1 MQYIYYICGCN
12 CGVLNFMEKNNPKY
26 MSSDILVGFSVKLK
40 NFAITYI
47 YIIYTYIHMYFRTST
62 LGPSI
67 GNALITWKKTTNTNQ
82 IEFTF
87 FWWLS

>member
-1 MQYIYYICGCN
+1 
-12 CGVLNFMEKNNPKY
+12 MEKNNPKY

-67 GNALITWKKTTNTNQ
+67 GNALIT
-82 IEFTF
+82 
-87 FWWLS
+87 